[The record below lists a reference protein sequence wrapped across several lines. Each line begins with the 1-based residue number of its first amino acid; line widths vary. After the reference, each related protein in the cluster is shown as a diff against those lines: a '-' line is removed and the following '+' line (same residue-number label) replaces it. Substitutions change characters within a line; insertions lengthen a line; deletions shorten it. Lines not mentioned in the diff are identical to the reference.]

1 MNMEPIDQRED
12 QWPIVLEECT
22 KVSSL
27 GNLLR
32 ASEVQVDGITPVLN
46 RASRLKESIRVICAE
61 LAG

>member
-1 MNMEPIDQRED
+1 MNMEPIDQRKD
-12 QWPIVLEECT
+12 QWPIILEECT

-46 RASRLKESIRVICAE
+46 RASRLKESIWVICAE